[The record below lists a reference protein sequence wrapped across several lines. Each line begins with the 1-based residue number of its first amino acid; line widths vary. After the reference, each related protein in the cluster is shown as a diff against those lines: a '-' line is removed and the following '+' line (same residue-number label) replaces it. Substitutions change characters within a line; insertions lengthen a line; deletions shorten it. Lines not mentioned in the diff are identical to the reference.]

1 MRPRPNPPP
10 LFPCLSLC
18 PIYSTLYVRT
28 LCLDEYSRNR
38 HLSEETDPH
47 RRYEMRAKRAVVI
60 RVVVLVL
67 VLVLEM
73 VMVMVQCI
81 GVTVHTR
88 PTGKAGRCPVCWVC
102 IWNE

>member
-10 LFPCLSLC
+10 SSLVSYLHC
-18 PIYSTLYVRT
+18 TLERCT
-28 LCLDEYSRNR
+28 LCLDEYTRNR

-60 RVVVLVL
+60 RVEVLVL
-67 VLVLEM
+67 VLVLLLEL
-73 VMVMVQCI
+73 MVQCI